1 MTKPQTTP
9 QTLSQLPAPRAIIF
23 DWDDTIVDNWPL
35 ALEALNAALVHMGA
49 QAWTDAE
56 ARGRAGGSARDLFG
70 ALFGDKWEEA
80 DKVFYATFNKLIENG
95 VRLHDQVEDMLRLLS
110 QNGVYLAVVSN
121 KRGPLLRKE
130 ADHLAFTPYF
140 NAIVGAGD
148 AERDKPDIA
157 PVLHALKGSGITPGP
172 DVWFVGDSHT
182 DMACAIASG
191 CSGILLE
198 TKLPPDNLLAQYPPT
213 VRFTTHAKFMEY
225 IAPYF
230 KRS

>member
-1 MTKPQTTP
+1 MTQPHTMTEA
-9 QTLSQLPAPRAIIF
+9 LAQLPKPRAIIF

-35 ALEALNAALVHMGA
+35 ALEALNAALVHMGVE
-49 QAWTDAE
+49 AWSDAE

-70 ALFGDKWEEA
+70 GLFGDKWEEA
-80 DKVFYATFNKLIENG
+80 DKVFYATFNKLVENG

-130 ADHLAFTPYF
+130 ADRIAFNGYF

-148 AERDKPDIA
+148 AAKDKPDIA
-157 PVLHALKGSGITPGP
+157 PVLHALKGSGIAPGP

-182 DMACAIASG
+182 DMACAIAPG
-191 CSGILLE
+191 CTGVLLE
-198 TKLPPDNLLAQYPPT
+198 TKFPPDEMLAKFPPT
-213 VRFTTHAKFMEY
+213 ARFQTHAKFMEY
-225 IAPYF
+225 IRPYF
-230 KRS
+230 TR